1 MASMRQRSGRFNDT
15 LSVATVDGNFI
26 EQLYAQG
33 ASVYNWLCGPILQ
46 AGRREAMHQLALQ
59 PGNEILEIGIG
70 TGLTTPLYPDD
81 CRVTGI
87 DVSEPMLRE
96 AARHIDRRHNIQLF
110 RMDAAR
116 LTFPDQSFDVVYA
129 AYVISVVPDPLAVLS
144 EMRRVCRVGGHIVL
158 LNHFRSD
165 IPFLSKVERLLSP
178 IATARLGFRTDLDAQ
193 LLLERARLRPVAL
206 RKVNTPKIWT
216 LVNCRRDD

>member
-1 MASMRQRSGRFNDT
+1 MSRDSGRSNDT
-15 LSVATVDGNFI
+15 LSVSTLDSNLI
-26 EQLYAQG
+26 QQLYAHC
-33 ASVYNWLCGPILQ
+33 ASVYDWLCGPILQ

-70 TGLTTPLYPDD
+70 TGLTAPLYPND

-87 DVSEPMLRE
+87 DVSEAMLRE
-96 AARHIDRRHNIQLF
+96 AARNIDRRHNIQLF

-144 EMRRVCRVGGHIVL
+144 EMHRVCRVGGHIVL
-158 LNHFRSD
+158 LNHFLSD
-165 IPFLSKVERLLSP
+165 TPFLAKVERLFSP
-178 IATARLGFRTDLDAQ
+178 IATARLGFRTDLDAR
-193 LLLERARLRPVAL
+193 LLLERARLRPIAI
-206 RKVNTPKIWT
+206 RKVNTPKIWS
-216 LVNCRRDD
+216 LVHCRRND

>member
-1 MASMRQRSGRFNDT
+1 MRRTAGRSSDT
-15 LSVATVDGNFI
+15 LSVATLDSNLI
-26 EQLYAQG
+26 EQLYAQC
-33 ASVYNWLCGPILQ
+33 ASVYDWLCGPILQ

-70 TGLTTPLYPDD
+70 TGLTAPLYPDD

-87 DVSEPMLRE
+87 DVSELMLRE
-96 AARHIDRRHNIQLF
+96 AARNVDRRHNIQLF

-129 AYVISVVPDPLAVLS
+129 AYVVPDPLAVLS

-158 LNHFRSD
+158 LNHFLSD
-165 IPFLSKVERLLSP
+165 IPFLAKVERLFSP
-178 IATARLGFRTDLDAQ
+178 IVTARLGFRTDLDAR
-193 LLLERARLRPVAL
+193 LLLERARLRRVAI

-216 LVNCRRDD
+216 LVKCRRDD

>member
-1 MASMRQRSGRFNDT
+1 
-15 LSVATVDGNFI
+15 
-26 EQLYAQG
+26 
-33 ASVYNWLCGPILQ
+33 
-46 AGRREAMHQLALQ
+46 MHQLALQ

-96 AARHIDRRHNIQLF
+96 AARHIDRQHNIQLF

-116 LTFPDQSFDVVYA
+116 LTFLDQSFDVVYA

-193 LLLERARLRPVAL
+193 LLLERARLRPVAM

>member
-1 MASMRQRSGRFNDT
+1 MRRRSGSSSDT
-15 LSVATVDGNFI
+15 LSVATLDSNFI
-26 EQLYAQG
+26 EQLYAQC
-33 ASVYNWLCGPILQ
+33 ASVYDWICGPILQ

-59 PGNEILEIGIG
+59 PGNQILEIGIG
-70 TGLTTPLYPDD
+70 TGLTAPLYPDD
-81 CRVTGI
+81 CYITGI
-87 DVSEPMLRE
+87 DVSESMLRE
-96 AARHIDRRHNIQLF
+96 AARNLDGRRNIQLV

-116 LTFPDQSFDVVYA
+116 LTFSAESFDVVYA

-158 LNHFRSD
+158 LNHFLSD
-165 IPFLSKVERLLSP
+165 IPFLSKVERLFSP
-178 IATARLGFRTDLDAQ
+178 IATKRLGFRTDLDAR
-193 LLLERARLRPVAL
+193 LLLERARLRPLAM

>member
-1 MASMRQRSGRFNDT
+1 MRRRSGCSNNT
-15 LSVATVDGNFI
+15 LSVATLDSNLI
-26 EQLYAQG
+26 EQLYAQC
-33 ASVYNWLCGPILQ
+33 ASVYDWLCGPILQ

-70 TGLTTPLYPDD
+70 TGLTAPLYPDD
-81 CRVTGI
+81 CRVIGI

-96 AARHIDRRHNIQLF
+96 AARNIECRHNIQLF

-129 AYVISVVPDPLAVLS
+129 AYVISVVPDPLAVLR

-158 LNHFRSD
+158 LNHFLSD
-165 IPFLSKVERLLSP
+165 MPFLSKVERLLSP
-178 IATARLGFRTDLDAQ
+178 IATARLGFRTDLDARP
-193 LLLERARLRPVAL
+193 LLERARLRPIAI